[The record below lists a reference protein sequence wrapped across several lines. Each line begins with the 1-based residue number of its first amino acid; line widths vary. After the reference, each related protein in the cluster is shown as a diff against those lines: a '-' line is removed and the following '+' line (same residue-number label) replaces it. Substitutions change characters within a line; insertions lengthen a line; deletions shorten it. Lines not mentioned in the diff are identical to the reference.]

1 MVSDFINSGLI
12 KFYIR
17 YVDDTLLLA
26 KEDDI
31 DNIVQQFNAFDDNL
45 KFAIDKF
52 TDNDIHFLD
61 IEIDHNRTD
70 IFYKTTHTGQY
81 IDFTSQTPWKLKTAW
96 VKALVHRANK
106 ICSSKR
112 SFLKQVD
119 KIKTFMS

>member
-1 MVSDFINSGLI
+1 MAELEKIVVSDFINSGLI

-81 IDFTSQTPWKLKTAW
+81 IDFTSQTPWKPKTA
-96 VKALVHRANK
+96 
-106 ICSSKR
+106 
-112 SFLKQVD
+112 
-119 KIKTFMS
+119 